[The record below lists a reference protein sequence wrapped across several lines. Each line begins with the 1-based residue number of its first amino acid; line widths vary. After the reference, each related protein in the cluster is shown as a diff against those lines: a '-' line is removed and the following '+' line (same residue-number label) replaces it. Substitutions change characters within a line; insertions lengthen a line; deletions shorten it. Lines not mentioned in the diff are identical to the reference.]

1 MDEKALLDLWNAK
14 RQQIILAQVAPA
26 LVLIAVFVL
35 AAQGTFADASD
46 ASRYLAIA
54 VAATTGLLAV
64 ISQFAVI
71 REAQALLVD
80 LGKLSNSTAVSQKI
94 ASSRSFLSLTA
105 FGIVGLSLV
114 VFALVVWTVLG

>member
-1 MDEKALLDLWNAK
+1 MDEKTLLDLWNDK

-80 LGKLSNSTAVSQKI
+80 LGKVSNPSALSQKI

-105 FGIVGLSLV
+105 VGVVGLSLV
-114 VFALVVWTVLG
+114 VFALVVWSVLG